1 MFRSFDEDKSGSIDY
16 VEFRRGLAHIGMELT
31 DAEFGSL
38 LSVVDNDKSVSRP
51 SPPKWSVWTGI
62 LRR

>member
-31 DAEFGSL
+31 DQEFGSL
-38 LSVVDNDKSVSRP
+38 LAVVDNDKSVRGLQI
-51 SPPKWSVWTGI
+51 T
-62 LRR
+62 L